1 MQDLVLDIEDIDYR
15 RRTLPFR
22 GVKGTTGTQASFL
35 EIFEGDHEKV
45 RALDRLVTEKM
56 SFAAP
61 LPVTGQTYTRK
72 LDAFVLSVVAGPPA
86 HPANTRGD
94 GRTPQSLCA
103 HAEHV

>member
-1 MQDLVLDIEDIDYR
+1 MQDLVLDLADLDHRIAA
-15 RRTLPFR
+15 LPCR

-72 LDAFVLSVVAGPPA
+72 LDAFVLSVVAGLA
-86 HPANTRGD
+86 ASAAKFSGD
-94 GRTPQSLCA
+94 IRMLQSFG
-103 HAEHV
+103 EMEEPF